1 MTKKRIF
8 SERDIDTETIEIIK
22 NLKENN
28 NQLKLEN
35 VNLNKDKKKLMSELK
50 IYEEAVQYSRSVIY
64 GTMFINVSILIFI
77 GFCH

>member
-35 VNLNKDKKKLMSELK
+35 VNLNKDKKKLMS
-50 IYEEAVQYSRSVIY
+50 
-64 GTMFINVSILIFI
+64 
-77 GFCH
+77 

>member
-22 NLKENN
+22 NLKETN

-50 IYEEAVQYSRSVIY
+50 IYEEAVQYSRYIIY

-77 GFCH
+77 GFRH